1 MNTTDI
7 SQNANNANLYISHT
21 NDYSHYRHCQT
32 KTIALNNSDII
43 QFPTQAK
50 ASHNTRLGWICNLSA
65 RYVFSQPHHEYLQIK
80 PSKKHSQFELICS
93 LLKANTCRVIY
104 FDDQL
109 TKNQLALIR
118 ERHISSKTELVHA
131 KVTFLLAKKVSSSF
145 A

>member
-7 SQNANNANLYISHT
+7 LQNTNNASLYVSHT
-21 NDYSHYRHCQT
+21 SNYSDHRHCQT

-43 QFPTQAK
+43 QFPSQAK
-50 ASHNTRLGWICNLSA
+50 ASQKARLGWICNLSA
-65 RYVFSQPHHEYLQIK
+65 RYVFSQPRHDYLQIQ
-80 PSKKHSQFELICS
+80 PSEKHSQFELICS

-109 TKNQLALIR
+109 TNSQLALIR
-118 ERHISSKTELVHA
+118 ERHISSKTQLIHA
-131 KVTFLLAKKVSSSF
+131 KVAFLVAKKVSSSF